1 VKRAPHCWAAPIG
14 HSWAPKF
21 LEEVKFAPNSHSFD
35 DRMSPF
41 GRVTVRRSDF
51 AQEEKGQ

>member
-1 VKRAPHCWAAPIG
+1 MKRAPHCWAAPIG